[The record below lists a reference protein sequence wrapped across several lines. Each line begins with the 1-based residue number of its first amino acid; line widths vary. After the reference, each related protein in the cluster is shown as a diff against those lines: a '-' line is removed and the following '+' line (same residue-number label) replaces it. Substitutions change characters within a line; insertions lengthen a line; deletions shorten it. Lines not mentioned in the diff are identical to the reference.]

1 MPPHPV
7 KQSNEYAPPP
17 QVTSRQRKILQHSV
31 RRNIHKY
38 IKEMNG
44 LIFHGVIVHALSC
57 PPLVIFADIL
67 LAILDKKYY

>member
-17 QVTSRQRKILQHSV
+17 QVTSRQRKIQHSV
-31 RRNIHKY
+31 RRNVSRD

-44 LIFHGVIVHALSC
+44 LIFHGVVVHALSC
-57 PPLVIFADIL
+57 PPLVTIFADML
-67 LAILDKKYY
+67 LAILDKK